1 LTSTLNRSVEALAAE
16 RFSASSNTY
25 LMKVVKPEA
34 HDASDARDKIKKM
47 TKKLSG
53 VVRGAGAKK

>member
-1 LTSTLNRSVEALAAE
+1 VEALAAE

-34 HDASDARDKIKKM
+34 HDASEARDTIQRL

-53 VVRGAGAKK
+53 VHKGAGATR